1 VDEAEIVVEETPK
14 RRRRRRWPWVAA
26 FFLFLILAGL
36 LILWLLR
43 FTIAAD
49 YIDREL
55 EKRGVRA
62 TYDVKRIGFRRQRLE
77 NLVIGDPARPDL
89 TARWVEVELDWA
101 GFAYPK
107 IGLITARG
115 VRLRGRVVNGRVS
128 LGEVDK
134 LLPPPTG
141 APFRLPNQRIDVAD
155 AAIGLETPAGNVGIG
170 LSGRGNLSNGF
181 RGHMAAVSHQLSV
194 GECVIAAPH
203 ARVQVSVDRHRP
215 TFTGPLRLDSMICED
230 DFAILAPRF
239 DAQVQLSEGFN
250 AWRGQT
256 RLAAAR
262 LAAGPNRLAALR
274 GTVSFA
280 GDFLSTRGRLDV
292 ASNEAAV
299 SRFRASGVQLAG
311 EYQVSPR
318 RGHVA
323 LDGDLALS
331 GFTAPG
337 ALRPVAAALRS
348 AGGSPVGPIGEQLAA
363 ALLRAGEGGATA
375 RAHLRLLNRDGRGT
389 AQFEDLDFAARSGAR
404 LRATSGS
411 GITYAWPSGLI
422 RSDGAFALSG
432 GGLPTARFTIRQA
445 KAGGA
450 IEGTGTVSPLAAGTS
465 RLALGPIRF
474 VAEPSGAT
482 RIDTTAV
489 IDGGFD
495 GGRVQGLS
503 VPISGRLAGGGFA
516 FGERCAPASF
526 RRLEVET
533 LVIGPSRLA
542 LCPTGRALVWR
553 APGGAIQGGSE
564 VRNVRLAGTLGRSP
578 IALDAA
584 RLRLGLGERAFTGSG
599 VTVRLGRDPG
609 LHRLQVAE
617 LAGRFVGRDVEGTF
631 RGLSGKLAAVPLLIS
646 DGTGRWSVRRG
657 DLSLAGSVRVADERD
672 PDRFYPMVSDDFR
685 LTLAE
690 NRIRTTATLRHP
702 ESGTRIVDTAIAHDL
717 RSGTGAA
724 DLSVPGIAFSLDGL
738 QPEDLTRLTVG
749 AVALVEGTLR
759 GTGRIDWRPGSTTSS
774 GTFSTEDMNLAA
786 AFGPVEGLT
795 TSVHFTDLLRLESA
809 PGQVAQIDM
818 IRAGID
824 VANGTLRYQL
834 RPGSLVQVEGGQW
847 PLWGG
852 ELLLQPTLL
861 DFSRPST
868 KYLTFQ
874 VVGVDAEKVIEN
886 AALTSIEL
894 TGIFDGVLP
903 MEFDVRGGRIVGG
916 RLEARPGGGT
926 LSYVAPVDRA
936 NMPIGGRIAFDALR
950 SIRYN
955 RLEIQLD
962 GALAGEFLSRIRLD
976 GLTLATRQNWLVRRF
991 ANIPFRFN
999 ITVRGP
1005 LRAVIGIT
1013 RDMKDPSTLIQP
1025 VLPEALQGLPTTVTT
1040 ITEEPATITEEKES
1054 EKQP

>member
-1 VDEAEIVVEETPK
+1 MDEADTVEIEAPVE
-14 RRRRRRWPWVAA
+14 RRRRRRWPWVLAS
-26 FFLFLILAGL
+26 LLLLILAAL

-77 NLVIGDPARPDL
+77 NLVIGDPRRPDL
-89 TARWVEVELDWA
+89 TARWVEVELSWG

-107 IGLITARG
+107 VALITARG

-155 AAIGLETPAGNVGIG
+155 AAIGLETPAGTVGIG

-181 RGHMAAVSHQLSV
+181 RGHMAALSRRLTV
-194 GECVIAAPH
+194 GECVISAPN
-203 ARVQVSVDRHRP
+203 AQVRVAVDRHRP
-215 TFTGPLRLDSMICED
+215 TFTGPLRLEQMVCED

-239 DAQVQLSEGFN
+239 DARVQLSESFN
-250 AWRGQT
+250 AWRGES

-274 GTVSFA
+274 GSISFA
-280 GDFLSTRGRLDV
+280 GDFLDTRGRLDV

-299 SRFRASGVQLAG
+299 SRFRASGMRLAG
-311 EYQVSPR
+311 DYQLSPR

-323 LDGDLALS
+323 LEGDLALD

-337 ALRPVAAALRS
+337 ALRPAAAALRS
-348 AGGSPVGPIGEQLAA
+348 ADGTPVGPIGAQLAD
-363 ALLRAGEGGATA
+363 ALLRASEGGAAA
-375 RAHLRLLNRDGRGT
+375 RARLHLLNRDGAGSVR
-389 AQFEDLDFAARSGAR
+389 FENLDLAVRSGAR
-404 LRATSGS
+404 IRAAGGS
-411 GITYAWPSGLI
+411 GITYNWPSGLI
-422 RSDGAFALSG
+422 RTDGDFALSG
-432 GGLPTARFTIRQA
+432 GGLPSARFTLRQA
-445 KAGGA
+445 RAGGA
-450 IEGTGTVSPLAAGTS
+450 IQGTGTVAPLAAGSS
-465 RLALGPIRF
+465 RLALGTIRF

-489 IDGGFD
+489 IDGAFD

-503 VPISGRLAGGGFA
+503 VPIRGRLAGGGFA
-516 FGERCAPASF
+516 FGESCAAASF

-533 LVIGPSRLA
+533 LVLGPSRLA

-553 APGGAIQGGSE
+553 APGGAVEAGAEI
-564 VRNVRLAGTLGRSP
+564 RRVRLAGRLGRSP

-584 RLRLGLGERAFTGSG
+584 RVRLGLGRRSFAGSG
-599 VTVRLGRDPG
+599 VTVRLGEGTG
-609 LHRLQVAE
+609 LHRLQVADI
-617 LAGRFVGRDVEGTF
+617 AGRFVGRDVQGTF
-631 RGLSGKLAAVPLLIS
+631 TGMSGKLAAVPLLLS
-646 DGTGRWSVRRG
+646 EGAGRWSIRGG
-657 DLSLAGSVRVADERD
+657 DLEVAGRVRVADERD

-685 LTLAE
+685 LVLAE
-690 NRIRTTATLRHP
+690 NRIRTTGWFKHP
-702 ESGTRIVDTAIAHDL
+702 ESGTRIVHATIAHDL
-717 RSGTGAA
+717 RTGTGGA
-724 DLSVPGIAFSLDGL
+724 DLDVPGIAFALDGL
-738 QPEDLTRLTVG
+738 QPEDLSRLTVG
-749 AVALVEGTLR
+749 AVALVEGTVR
-759 GTGRIDWRPGSTTSS
+759 GSGRIDWRPGVTSSS
-774 GTFSTEDMNLAA
+774 GTFSTEGMNLAA

-809 PGQVAQIDM
+809 PGQVARIDM

-861 DFSRPST
+861 DFSRPTT
-868 KYLTFQ
+868 KYLAFQ
-874 VVGVDAEKVIEN
+874 VVGIDAAQVVDN
-886 AALTSIEL
+886 AGLTSIEL

-926 LSYVAPVDRA
+926 LSYVAPIDRA
-936 NMPIGGRIAFDALR
+936 NMPLGSRIAFDALR

-991 ANIPFRFN
+991 ANLPFRFN

-1013 RDMKDPSTLIQP
+1013 RDMKDPSILIQP
-1025 VLPEALQGLPTTVTT
+1025 VLPEELQGLPTTVTT
-1040 ITEEPATITEEKES
+1040 IQEQES
-1054 EKQP
+1054 EVQP

>member
-1 VDEAEIVVEETPK
+1 VDEAETVELETPK
-14 RRRRRRWPWVAA
+14 RRRRRWPWVVATIV
-26 FFLFLILAGL
+26 LLILAGL

-62 TYDVKRIGFRRQRLE
+62 TYDVKRIGLRRQRLE
-77 NLVIGDPARPDL
+77 NLVIGDPRRPDL

-101 GFAYPK
+101 GFAYPR

-141 APFRLPNQRIDVAD
+141 APFRLPDQRIDVAD
-155 AAIGLETPAGNVGIG
+155 AAIGLETPAGAVGIG
-170 LSGRGNLSNGF
+170 LTGRGNLSNGF
-181 RGHMAAVSHQLSV
+181 RGHMAALSRRLSV
-194 GECVIAAPH
+194 GECVIASPNAQV
-203 ARVQVSVDRHRP
+203 RVAVDRHRP
-215 TFTGPLRLDSMICED
+215 TFTGPLRLDSMVCED

-239 DAQVQLSEGFN
+239 DAAVQLSEGFN

-256 RLAAAR
+256 RLTAAR
-262 LAAGPNRLAALR
+262 LAAGPNRVAALR
-274 GTVSFA
+274 GSVSFE
-280 GDFLSTRGRLDV
+280 GDFLATRGRLEV

-299 SRFRASGVQLAG
+299 SRFRASGMRLAG
-311 EYQVSPR
+311 DYQLSPR

-323 LDGDLALS
+323 LDGDLALA
-331 GFTAPG
+331 GLTAPG
-337 ALRPVAAALRS
+337 ALGPLAASLRS
-348 AGGSPVGPIGEQLAA
+348 AGGTPVGPIGAQLAA
-363 ALLRAGEGGATA
+363 ALLRAGEGGAAA
-375 RAHLRLLNRDGRGT
+375 RAHIRLLNRDGRGT
-389 AQFEDLDFAARSGAR
+389 AQFADLDLAARSGAR

-422 RSDGAFALSG
+422 RTDGAFTLSG
-432 GGLPTARFTIRQA
+432 GGLPTARFTLRQA
-445 KAGGA
+445 RAGGA
-450 IEGTGTVSPLAAGTS
+450 IEGVGTVSPLAAGGS
-465 RLALGPIRF
+465 RLVLGAIRF

-482 RIDTTAV
+482 RIETSAV
-489 IDGGFD
+489 IDGSFD

-503 VPISGRLAGGGFA
+503 IPIRGRLAGGGFA
-516 FGERCAPASF
+516 FGETCAPASF
-526 RRLEVET
+526 RRLQVET

-553 APGGAIQGGSE
+553 APGGAVQAGSE
-564 VRNVRLAGTLGRSP
+564 IRNVRLAGTLGRSP

-599 VTVRLGRDPG
+599 VTVRLGRDTG
-609 LHRLQVAE
+609 LHRLQVAD

-631 RGLSGKLAAVPLLIS
+631 RGLSGKLAAVPLLLS
-646 DGTGRWSVRRG
+646 EGAGRWSVRGG
-657 DLSLAGSVRVADERD
+657 DLNLGGRVQVADERD

-690 NRIRTTATLRHP
+690 NRIRATGAFRHP
-702 ESGTRIVDTAIAHDL
+702 ESGTHILDVAMAHDL
-717 RSGTGAA
+717 RNGAGGA
-724 DLSVPGIAFSLDGL
+724 DLAVPGIAFSLDGL

-759 GTGRIDWRPGSTTSS
+759 GTGRIDWRPGVTTSS
-774 GTFSTEDMNLAA
+774 GTFSTENTNLAA
-786 AFGPVEGLT
+786 AFGPIEGLT
-795 TSVHFTDLLRLESA
+795 TTVHFTDLLRLESA
-809 PGQVAQIDM
+809 PGQVAKIDM

-861 DFSRPST
+861 DFSRPTT
-868 KYLTFQ
+868 KYLAFQ
-874 VVGVDAEKVIEN
+874 VVGIDAAQVVDSSG
-886 AALTSIEL
+886 LTSIEL

-936 NMPIGGRIAFDALR
+936 NMPLGTRVAFDALR

-962 GALAGEFLSRIRLD
+962 GNLAGEFLSRIRLD

-991 ANIPFRFN
+991 ANLPFRFN

-1013 RDMKDPSTLIQP
+1013 RDMKDPSILIQP

-1040 ITEEPATITEEKES
+1040 ITEEES
-1054 EKQP
+1054 EVQP